1 VVASWDFTLRVYDVD
16 KNELLC
22 TNSVRAPVL
31 DGAFGRTHDEVYGVS
46 VDQTV
51 REFNV
56 ASPVTRVI
64 GTHDGVV
71 SRALYSNTTNQ
82 LITGSWDHT
91 LRLWDSRQA
100 QTCIKTRQLP
110 ERVYDMDISEDS
122 QKIVVGMA
130 GRQNEIYDLRKMDE
144 PLQRRESSL
153 KYMTRAVACMQNGT
167 GYATGST
174 EGRIAVEYFDPSPGV
189 QAQKYAF
196 KCHRHNVDGQDK
208 VWPVNA
214 LAFNPA
220 FGTFAS
226 GGSDGIVSVWDYK
239 LKKRL
244 RQYAKFHAAVTSVAF
259 NSTGTKMAVGVGYLH
274 EEGHGEKGSKSSIII
289 KSIDDSKS
297 KAK

>member
-1 VVASWDFTLRVYDVD
+1 
-16 KNELLC
+16 
-22 TNSVRAPVL
+22 VL

-56 ASPVTRVI
+56 ASSLARVI
-64 GTHDGVV
+64 GTHDGIV
-71 SRALYSNTTNQ
+71 SRAVYSTSTNQ

-100 QTCIKTRQLP
+100 QTCIKTCDLS
-110 ERVYDMDISEDS
+110 ERVYDMDISEQS
-122 QKIVVGMA
+122 QKLVVGMA

-144 PLQRRESSL
+144 PLQKRESSL
-153 KYMTRAVACMQNGT
+153 KYMTRAVACMHNGS
-167 GYATGST
+167 GYATGSA

-196 KCHRHNVDGQDK
+196 KCHRQTVDGLDK
-208 VWPVNA
+208 VWAVNT

-220 FGTFAS
+220 SGTFAS
-226 GGSDGIVSVWDYK
+226 GGSDGIVSIWDYK

-244 RQYAKFHAAVTSVAF
+244 RQYAKFHAAVTSIAF
-259 NSTGTKMAVGVGYLH
+259 NSTGSKMAVGVGYLH
-274 EEGHGEKGSKSSIII
+274 EDGHGEKGSKSSIII
-289 KSIDDSKS
+289 KSTDDAKS
-297 KAK
+297 KGK